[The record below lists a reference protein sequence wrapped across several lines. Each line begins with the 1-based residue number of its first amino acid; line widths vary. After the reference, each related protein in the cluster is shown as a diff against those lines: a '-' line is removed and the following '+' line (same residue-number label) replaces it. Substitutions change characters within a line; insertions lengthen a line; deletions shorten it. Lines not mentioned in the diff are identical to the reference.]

1 MSELVYRDQAHA
13 GDVAH
18 VRDLIASSGFFSQHE
33 LTLALE
39 LLEER
44 LHKGAASG
52 YQFLFAE
59 RAGQVVAYTCFGPI
73 PATLHSYDLY
83 WIAVRND
90 LRGGGI
96 GKKLLLKTE
105 SAIALQDG
113 QRIYIETSSR
123 PQYAPTRAFYLRT
136 GYRETAVL
144 QDFYAPGDS
153 KIIFSKSLETTLDLP
168 QLTAA

>member
-1 MSELVYRDQAHA
+1 MTDLVYRDQAHA
-13 GDVAH
+13 GDIAH

-39 LLEER
+39 LIEER

-59 RAGQVVAYTCFGPI
+59 RAGEVAAYTCFGPI

-96 GKKLLLKTE
+96 GKKLLMETE
-105 SAIALQDG
+105 RAIALQDG
-113 QRIYIETSSR
+113 RRIYIETSSR
-123 PQYAPTRAFYLRT
+123 PQYAPTRAFYQRA
-136 GYRETAVL
+136 GYLESAAL

-153 KIIFSKSLETTLDLP
+153 KIIFSKTLEATLDMP